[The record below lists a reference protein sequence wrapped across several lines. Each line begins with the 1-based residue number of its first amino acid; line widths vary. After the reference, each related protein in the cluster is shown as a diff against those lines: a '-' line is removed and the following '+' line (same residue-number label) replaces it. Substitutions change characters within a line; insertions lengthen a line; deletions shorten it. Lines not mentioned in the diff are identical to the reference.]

1 MGVPPTVAP
10 PLLPFG
16 PNENGT
22 IAPLA
27 TTPDE
32 SGATTPAPG
41 TTAAAARELL
51 DRIRLSNLN
60 RKGLF
65 QDQVADLI
73 ASGER
78 TDCRVLANQIS
89 GGALDNALSL
99 VGLRKLAMLKED
111 VQEAS
116 NRGVFDNIAKFI
128 SEECVCQCG
137 CQMIP
142 TRAEVAATTAA
153 AEAADENLS
162 NIPFYTIVI
171 IDSK

>member
-1 MGVPPTVAP
+1 MAVIFQQSASLGFLDVGSEHKHIVFHKLFSAVYNTTEDFMGLADFFQRVGNLIEKGVGDLLNFLVPPTVAP

-32 SGATTPAPG
+32 SGATTQEPG

-51 DRIRLSNLN
+51 DRIRMSNLN

-78 TDCRVLANQIS
+78 TDCRLLANQIS
-89 GGALDNALSL
+89 GGE
-99 VGLRKLAMLKED
+99 KK
-111 VQEAS
+111 
-116 NRGVFDNIAKFI
+116 
-128 SEECVCQCG
+128 
-137 CQMIP
+137 P
-142 TRAEVAATTAA
+142 
-153 AEAADENLS
+153 
-162 NIPFYTIVI
+162 
-171 IDSK
+171 